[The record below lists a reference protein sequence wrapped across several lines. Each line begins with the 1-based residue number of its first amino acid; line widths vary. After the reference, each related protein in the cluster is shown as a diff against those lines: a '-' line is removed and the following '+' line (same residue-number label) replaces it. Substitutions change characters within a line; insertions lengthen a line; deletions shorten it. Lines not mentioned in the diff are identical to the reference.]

1 MMLKNSNAKNPIL
14 IETVLPEIKDK
25 VLVLAKDIVLVL
37 GFAILTGISAKLKIE
52 IGLVPLTMQ
61 TVVVLLS
68 GALLGQKKGAA
79 CQLTYLMAGLIG
91 LPWFSRGGGLI
102 YILSPTF
109 GYILG
114 FVLAAYLTG
123 GLVEKGWNRNTATA
137 VLIMLAGNI
146 VIYIPG
152 LLWLARFVGISKI
165 LTVGL
170 YPFILGDTLK
180 IFLAG
185 LILSFNRMVF
195 EKTKAKT
202 L

>member
-52 IGLVPLTMQ
+52 ISLVPLTMQ

-79 CQLTYLMAGLIG
+79 SQLTYLMAGLIG

-123 GLVEKGWNRNTATA
+123 GLVEKGWNRNTTTA

>member
-91 LPWFSRGGGLI
+91 LPWFSRGGGLT

-114 FVLAAYLTG
+114 FVLAAYLIG

>member
-14 IETVLPEIKDK
+14 IETVLTEIKDK
-25 VLVLAKDIVLVL
+25 ILVLVKDIVLVL

-79 CQLTYLMAGLIG
+79 CQLTYLLSGLIG
-91 LPWFSRGGGLI
+91 LPWFSRGGGLT
-102 YILSPTF
+102 YILSPSF

-114 FVLAAYLTG
+114 FVLAAYLIG

-152 LLWLARFVGISKI
+152 LLWLAKFVGISKI

-195 EKTKAKT
+195 EKTKVKT

>member
-14 IETVLPEIKDK
+14 IETVLTEIKDK
-25 VLVLAKDIVLVL
+25 VLVLVKDIVLVL

-91 LPWFSRGGGLI
+91 LPWFSRGGGLT

-114 FVLAAYLTG
+114 FVLTAYLIG